1 MFSGKTEDLIREAN
15 VAKHNN
21 IPVYAFKS
29 PRDTFAVGKIQSHRS
44 QDRKLSDVTMIEHG
58 SELESICTEVRDS
71 VILIDEVQFFHDDI
85 ILSIENIVNVGNRVV
100 VSGPDQLDDGKPFG
114 PMPSLMALG
123 DIVIKNKAIC
133 DIPGCQYPATKSK
146 RIKERE
152 QRDDIQPG
160 GKEFYEARCRGH
172 YYITDNYDSAPD
184 LSWLT
189 VIAGCI
195 KSGKTE
201 ELIRRLKYKELSG
214 EVVKAFKMEAAST
227 KYLETLD
234 GYKYRAIPIQSLKQV
249 YDHISQANVIGIDNI
264 HALGDDI
271 IKMCQKLA
279 KQGKEVI
286 LAGLD
291 QNYDGEPFHTT
302 AQAMAISDDLIKLTT
317 LCNKKGCQEDATK
330 SSKGKENDYIPLC
343 RLHWKS

>member
-29 PRDTFAVGKIQSHRS
+29 PLDTFTVGKIQSHRS
-44 QDRKLSDVTMIEHG
+44 QDRKLSDVTMIQHG

-85 ILSIENIVNVGNRVV
+85 ILSIENVVNWGNRVV
-100 VSGPDQLDDGKPFG
+100 VSGPDQLDNGRPFG

-133 DIPGCQYPATKSK
+133 DIPGCQNPATKSM
-146 RIKERE
+146 RIAGGGQRE
-152 QRDDIQPG
+152 IQPG

-172 YYITDNYDSAPD
+172 YYITGNYDSMPD

-227 KYLETLD
+227 EFLETLD
-234 GYKYRAIPIQSLKQV
+234 GYKYRATPIQSLEEV
-249 YDHISQANVIGIDNI
+249 NDNISKIDVIGIDNI
-264 HALGDDI
+264 HVLGDDI
-271 IKMCQKLA
+271 IKMCESLA

-291 QNYDGEPFHTT
+291 QKYDGEPFQTT

-317 LCNKKGCQEDATK
+317 LCNKKGCQEVATK
-330 SSKGKENDYIPLC
+330 SSKIKEDDYSPLC
-343 RLHWKS
+343 RLHWKN